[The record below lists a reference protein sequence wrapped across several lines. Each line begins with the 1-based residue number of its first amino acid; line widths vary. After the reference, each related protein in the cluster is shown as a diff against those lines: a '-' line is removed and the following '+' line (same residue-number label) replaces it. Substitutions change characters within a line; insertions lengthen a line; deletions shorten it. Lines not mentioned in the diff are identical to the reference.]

1 MDREAIPSQPIRL
14 QRTTPAGDTPEQIRH
29 NPAMLPDSVSVPTLA
44 DARATLERVWGHAD
58 FRGLQSEVVE
68 EVLEGR
74 DVLAVLPTGGGKSV
88 CYQVP
93 AILRPG
99 LGLVVSPLIALMTD
113 QVEALKQQGVA
124 AARLDSGVS
133 MDDRSAI
140 WRAARAGELDLL
152 YVSPEGLAQP
162 HLIDR
167 LHELPLSLIAIDE
180 AHCVSQWGH
189 DFRPDYRTLGRL
201 AELFPGVPRIAVT
214 ATADARTREDIVR
227 SLRLEGAKVLV
238 DSFARPNLQL
248 SAIRKENGSRAK
260 TDAAVIDLV
269 RQRRGKSGVVYC
281 GSRDGCDR
289 VAQALRDAGTNAIAY
304 HAGMDTKERDKRLE
318 RFLAED
324 GAVMVATI
332 AFGMGVDKADVR
344 FVIHADPPGSLEA
357 YWQEIGRGGRDGEP
371 AEGITLYGPS
381 DIAWSLRRLDGR
393 PMAEEV
399 KQVQTRKVR
408 QLFAMLDGATC
419 RPQTVRRYFGET
431 GADRCGVCDI
441 CGDPPALFDATVP
454 AQKALAAVQRLGERF
469 GKTRIVDHLLGKTKD
484 VQPWETALSTWGIGA
499 DVASHT
505 LRDVID
511 HLMFEGLLVEDPNEG
526 KPLVRLGDPE
536 AVRAVYRG
544 ERVIEVRLTP
554 ARVSAPRERV
564 RNGRNAALESMDAD
578 VRARFEVLRNWRRER
593 ATEQRVPPYVIF
605 QDKTLLEIALA
616 EPGDLH
622 ALEHIPGVGQSKL
635 ERYGK
640 GVLAALSAAT

>member
-1 MDREAIPSQPIRL
+1 MRHKAAMPADSLSTAAPPS
-14 QRTTPAGDTPEQIRH
+14 
-29 NPAMLPDSVSVPTLA
+29 LA
-44 DARATLERVWGHAD
+44 EARATLERVWGHAD
-58 FRGLQSEVVE
+58 FRGRQAEVVE
-68 EVLEGR
+68 EVLAGR

-88 CYQVP
+88 CYQIP
-93 AILRPG
+93 AMLRPG
-99 LGLVVSPLIALMTD
+99 LGLVISPLIALMTD

-133 MDDRSAI
+133 LDDRSEI

-167 LHELPLSLIAIDE
+167 LHDLPLSLIAIDE

-201 AELFPGVPRIAVT
+201 AELFPGVPRVAVT

-227 SLRLEGAKVLV
+227 SLRLGEARVVV

-248 SAIRKENGSRAK
+248 SAVRKENGSRAR

-281 GSRDGCDR
+281 GSRDGCER

-304 HAGMDTKERDKRLE
+304 HAGMEARDRDRRLE

-357 YWQEIGRGGRDGEP
+357 YWQEIGRAGRDGDP

-381 DIAWSLRRLDGR
+381 DIAWTLRRLEGR

-399 KQVQTRKVR
+399 KAVQVRKAR
-408 QLFAMLDGATC
+408 QLFAMLDGAVC
-419 RPQTVRRYFGET
+419 RPQSVRRYFGET
-431 GADRCGVCDI
+431 AAEPCGVCDI
-441 CGDPPALFDATVP
+441 CQDPPALFDATVQ

-469 GKTRIVDHLLGKTKD
+469 GRGRVIDHLLGKTKD
-484 VQPWETALSTWGIGA
+484 AQPWETALSTWGVGA
-499 DVASHT
+499 DTALHAW
-505 LRDVID
+505 RDVLD
-511 HLMFEGLLVEDPNEG
+511 HLMFEGLLLEDPNEG

-536 AVRAVYRG
+536 AVRSVYRG
-544 ERVIEVRLTP
+544 ERTIEVRRQP
-554 ARVSAPRERV
+554 ARAGAPRERT
-564 RNGRNAALESMDAD
+564 RTGRNAALESMDAD
-578 VRARFEVLRNWRRER
+578 VRARFEVLRAWRRDR
-593 ATEQRVPPYVIF
+593 AAEQRVPPYVIF

-616 EPGDLH
+616 EPGDLDRL
-622 ALEHIPGVGQSKL
+622 AHIPGVGQTKL
-635 ERYGK
+635 DRYGAA
-640 GVLAALSAAT
+640 VLQALGQAAA